1 MILYILILVL
11 FINVNS
17 DNNITALT
25 TTTTTTT
32 SRVYHFKKCGG
43 AGCPYTASWLVHVNL
58 YKRANWY
65 ISLILIKKSTFL

>member
-1 MILYILILVL
+1 MILYILILIL

-17 DNNITALT
+17 DKNITALT
-25 TTTTTTT
+25 TTTSS

-65 ISLILIKKSTFL
+65 ISLIL